1 MLQVGP
7 RYCATRDTAQRRVP
21 CDGAF
26 AHVLQMKTACKEAPI
41 YLWESLDAFH
51 DLKAGGARDRKE
63 GGAEGGDGG
72 EGGGEGGGGG
82 GRRGGRDRNKG
93 GDKNAGDKVGRY
105 CYASARI
112 NAARGD
118 VSLAPLMFVFG
129 LACAR

>member
-1 MLQVGP
+1 MLQDGP

-72 EGGGEGGGGG
+72 EGTG
-82 GRRGGRDRNKG
+82 
-93 GDKNAGDKVGRY
+93 
-105 CYASARI
+105 SARRSVCRCTSG
-112 NAARGD
+112 ASRG
-118 VSLAPLMFVFG
+118 
-129 LACAR
+129 ACT